1 MADPIRNA
9 PGTVAL
15 VQATISALQDA
26 KAQTDTA
33 MAAAIALSNA
43 LEQAV
48 QLPLNVVQAR
58 AEHRRHLRRGTS
70 SKVQSD
76 PGLRAVI
83 FVRLATMT
91 FKQIALAVAATFR
104 QTAARSCLRS
114 TASRH
119 VAEPNGCAPTARH
132 RLSPARASLVQFE
145 PYPAAAK

>member
-91 FKQIALAVAATFR
+91 YKQIALAVAATFR

-132 RLSPARASLVQFE
+132 RLSPDNRGVPDVLSDFLH
-145 PYPAAAK
+145 P